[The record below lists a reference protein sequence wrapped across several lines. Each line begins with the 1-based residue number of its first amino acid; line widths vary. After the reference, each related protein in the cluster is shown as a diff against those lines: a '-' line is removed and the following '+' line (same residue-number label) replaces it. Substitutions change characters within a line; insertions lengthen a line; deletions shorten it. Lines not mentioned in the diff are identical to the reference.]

1 MSFAVEFLSGPQVLM
16 LRVYAAL
23 SPPERRSA
31 VEIIRVHGCYRQ
43 GVPLLLDS
51 TETASSDSMTEVRA
65 LRTALASAFPD
76 SPIAI
81 VVKPG
86 GSPPDEAVL
95 RGGPVFTART
105 DALRWLTAW

>member
-1 MSFAVEFLSGPQVLM
+1 
-16 LRVYAAL
+16 
-23 SPPERRSA
+23 
-31 VEIIRVHGCYRQ
+31 
-43 GVPLLLDS
+43 
-51 TETASSDSMTEVRA
+51 MTEVRA

-95 RGGPVFTART
+95 RGGPVFTALA
-105 DALRWLTAW
+105 DALRWLSAW